1 MANKLHYDITA
12 KDRTKRVFSALG
24 SSLKKVGKAVF
35 NMKTALV
42 GLAGVAGLGL
52 LVRASLKSIDNLGK
66 LSRQIF
72 ISTEDLG
79 AFRLASELG
88 GTSLEAFAKGART
101 LAVGINDFLV
111 KGTGV
116 AKEAFEQLGITADD
130 LKATNGD
137 LFSQFELVA
146 DALSQLKDG
155 TDKTAIAYKLFGG
168 RNIEL
173 LTAIE
178 GGAGGLRKIR
188 EEAERF
194 GLTLSSEMVKRVED
208 ANDSMARMKMR
219 MKGLIDNITV
229 GLAPAF
235 QRITDGLGKM
245 FDGYIKNQGGVQNF
259 SEVIVTKLLQAISIM
274 VKMLANAIF
283 AIERFMNKIKDILKW
298 TGLFD
303 DGIRELEFS
312 ITQWGKRIEGN
323 IEQIKFLQDA
333 LDGGLIDVLG
343 ETQNTIDA
351 LNAENLKFEEQIEA
365 TKNKITDLTRAF
377 EVTNDTGE
385 DTYSVFNK
393 IIEALDKLI
402 KDIATVE
409 QVSNRAM
416 IAMAN
421 NNDKMIESIHKETQ
435 AEKDLLEQKKASSKG
450 AIALYQTE
458 LEERLAFNKQIKQ
471 NTVDTLQALS
481 GINRNAFRAFKA
493 MQIAEVTIN
502 AIKSASSAFA
512 QFKFPMNY
520 LMAGSHYAKGMAL
533 VAQIRSTSYS
543 GKRMGGGVREGTP
556 YMVGEAGRELFVPNQ
571 SGNIV
576 ANDQL
581 GRNVNVNFHIET
593 VDAGGFDQLLSQ
605 RRSLIVNMINS
616 AVNEQGK
623 QAIV

>member
-101 LAVGINDFLV
+101 LAVGINDYLV

-130 LKATNGD
+130 LKSTNGD
-137 LFSQFELVA
+137 LFSQFEMVA

-283 AIERFMNKIKDILKW
+283 AIERFMNKIKDMIKW

-303 DGIRELEFS
+303 NGINQLEHS
-312 ITQWGKRIEGN
+312 MTQWENRIEGN
-323 IEQIKFLQDA
+323 
-333 LDGGLIDVLG
+333 
-343 ETQNTIDA
+343 N
-351 LNAENLKFEEQIEA
+351 EQIEA
-365 TKNKITDLTRAF
+365 LKNNLKIMDDVTGETAKTIKKLEDENIKFTEQIEITKQKVYDLTRAF

-385 DTYSVFNK
+385 DTYSVFKK
-393 IIEALDKLI
+393 IIETLDKLI

-421 NNDKMIESIHKETQ
+421 NNDLVAESIHKQTQ

-450 AIALYQTE
+450 AIAVFQTE
-458 LEERLAFNKQIKQ
+458 LEERLEFNKQIKQ
-471 NTVDTLQALS
+471 NTFDTLQALS
-481 GINRNAFRAFKA
+481 GINKNAFRAFKA

-623 QAIV
+623 QAII

>member
-42 GLAGVAGLGL
+42 GLAGIAGLGL

-111 KGTGV
+111 KGTGI

-130 LKATNGD
+130 LRSTNGD
-137 LFSQFELVA
+137 LFSQFEMVA
-146 DALSQLKDG
+146 EALSQLKDG

-173 LTAIE
+173 LTALE
-178 GGAGGLRKIR
+178 GGAEGMKQIKK
-188 EEAERF
+188 EAEKF
-194 GLTLSSEMVKRVED
+194 GLTLSAEMVAKVELV
-208 ANDSMARMKMR
+208 NDSIGRMVLR
-219 MKGLIDNITV
+219 FKGLIDQMTV
-229 GLAPAF
+229 ALAPALLS
-235 QRITDGLGKM
+235 ITNKLVDM
-245 FDGYIKNQGGVQNF
+245 FDGFIDSKGGVETFSRFLIDKMFGALQMMIMMLGNVVIGIENF
-259 SEVIVTKLLQAISIM
+259 FNQLKHSLRWTGIFKDRIAELTKQQEAYTQSIKHRQEQLDKAGKSHDKLLGQLNYLKSQLAGVQSELEGLNTGFEITQAEGKTTTQVFAELVALMENWRTAMLGTTSVWKHATDIMGEMNDEKNKSKEVIEEIEKVELTYMEKMQKAYASYYKHKQIQDRKDLAFQIKLKEQG
-274 VKMLANAIF
+274 
-283 AIERFMNKIKDILKW
+283 NKQ
-298 TGLFD
+298 LFD
-303 DGIRELEFS
+303 DTKS
-312 ITQWGKRIEGN
+312 
-323 IEQIKFLQDA
+323 A
-333 LDGGLIDVLG
+333 LSAVSGLNRG
-343 ETQNTIDA
+343 
-351 LNAENLKFEEQIEA
+351 
-365 TKNKITDLTRAF
+365 AF
-377 EVTNDTGE
+377 EA
-385 DTYSVFNK
+385 YKRF
-393 IIEALDKLI
+393 
-402 KDIATVE
+402 
-409 QVSNRAM
+409 
-416 IAMAN
+416 
-421 NNDKMIESIHKETQ
+421 
-435 AEKDLLEQKKASSKG
+435 
-450 AIALYQTE
+450 
-458 LEERLAFNKQIKQ
+458 
-471 NTVDTLQALS
+471 
-481 GINRNAFRAFKA
+481 
-493 MQIAEVTIN
+493 QIAEATIN
-502 AIKSASSAFA
+502 AYQSASQAFKTYA
-512 QFKFPMNY
+512 NIFPANI
-520 LMAGSHYAKGMAL
+520 AIAGMAL
-533 VAQIRSTSYS
+533 VKGMAMVAQIKAQTYS

>member
-12 KDRTKRVFSALG
+12 KDRTKRVFNALG

-42 GLAGVAGLGL
+42 GLAGIAGLGL

-101 LAVGINDFLV
+101 LAVGINDYLV

-130 LKATNGD
+130 LKSTNGD

-194 GLTLSSEMVKRVED
+194 GLTLSAEMVAKVE
-208 ANDSMARMKMR
+208 AVNDSITKMKMR
-219 MKGLIDNITV
+219 FKGLIDQITV
-229 GLAPAF
+229 RLAPAF
-235 QRITDGLGKM
+235 LILSEKIGAT
-245 FDGYIKNQGGVQNF
+245 FDKFISKQGGLDKFADTMGSTLLTGVQ
-259 SEVIVTKLLQAISIM
+259 KLLRAFGKFAVLM
-274 VKMLANAIF
+274 DRIF
-283 AIERFMNKIKDILKW
+283 TRVVDFIKW
-298 TGLFD
+298 TGLL
-303 DGIRELEFS
+303 DGEQEKLLATMGKLRKEQDTWIELQRQGFITYEKMTEELNRINFEMLALQALLENATSPFEEFNMEGLSLILWLEKADEGLTALINDIQKAEESTVSYAGSLAHLREL
-312 ITQWGKRIEGN
+312 QNKY
-323 IEQIKFLQDA
+323 
-333 LDGGLIDVLG
+333 ID
-343 ETQNTIDA
+343 
-351 LNAENLKFEEQIEA
+351 
-365 TKNKITDLTRAF
+365 
-377 EVTNDTGE
+377 
-385 DTYSVFNK
+385 
-393 IIEALDKLI
+393 
-402 KDIATVE
+402 
-409 QVSNRAM
+409 
-416 IAMAN
+416 
-421 NNDKMIESIHKETQ
+421 NDKMIESINKETQ

-450 AIALYQTE
+450 AIALYKTE

-471 NTVDTLQALS
+471 NTFDTLQALS
-481 GINRNAFRAFKA
+481 GINRTAFRAFKA
-493 MQIAEVTIN
+493 MQIAETTIN
-502 AIKSASSAFA
+502 AIKAASKAFA
-512 QFKFPMNY
+512 QFSFPMNY
-520 LMAGSHYAKGMAL
+520 IMAGTHYAKGMAL

-543 GKRMGGGVREGTP
+543 GKRMGGDVREGQP